1 MTVTHLILVKLLSL
15 FRSQGTG
22 MGGCQRFGALGQAL
36 IELLSA
42 ELQKA
47 GQLLPQSKAIAAKR
61 RNHFSLRR
69 CHGRR
74 RW

>member
-1 MTVTHLILVKLLSL
+1 MS
-15 FRSQGTG
+15 
-22 MGGCQRFGALGQAL
+22 GCQRFSAVGQAL
-36 IELLSA
+36 IKLLSA

-47 GQLLPQSKAIAAKR
+47 GQLLPQSEAIAAKR

-74 RW
+74 HW